1 MFIRSHSQALIAVQY
16 RDGQDT
22 IMFANDSTI
31 EPGRDTA
38 NFAGAPSIATTVLVV
53 DDDNIVRAIII
64 AGLER
69 AGYVC
74 IEATD
79 IASGWAQF
87 TKSKID
93 LAIIDVN
100 LPDGSGFALAA
111 RMRRRRAVGL
121 IHLTSRGASDDRILG
136 LEGGA
141 DDYIVK
147 PVDLRELVARVQA
160 VLRRTSAAPDPLI
173 LIGDWTLDLVRR
185 ELLDPN
191 GAPLRLT
198 RGEFDLLAALAQAGG
213 VALSR
218 DYLMEVVSSVE
229 SGTGGRTIDVLIS
242 RIRAK
247 LVRRNAPAILTV
259 KGEGYR
265 LVGPNG

>member
-1 MFIRSHSQALIAVQY
+1 MSQNHAFVALRY
-16 RDGQDT
+16 RVGQDT
-22 IMFANDSTI
+22 IVVANNDPTI
-31 EPGRDTA
+31 ELSRGSAR
-38 NFAGAPSIATTVLVV
+38 FAGVPSVATTVLVV
-53 DDDNIVRAIII
+53 EDDAIVRAIVT

-69 AGYVC
+69 AGHLC

-79 IASGWAQF
+79 VASGWAQF
-87 TKSKID
+87 TKSAIG

-100 LPDGSGFALAA
+100 LPDGSGFDLAA

-160 VLRRTSAAPDPLI
+160 VLRRTRAAPDPLI

-185 ELLDPN
+185 ELLDPS

-198 RGEFDLLAALAQAGG
+198 RGEFDLLAALAQAGD

-247 LVRRNAPAILTV
+247 LVRLNGPAILTI
-259 KGEGYR
+259 KGKGYR